1 MCGPDRTIYRW
12 MDDALGERHHGH
24 HHADHRRD
32 SLADIEQEVRVLYAR
47 GDIDAGTFHR
57 LKTLARSGELNW
69 SDLARLRHDAAAPAR
84 REEPRLPRPRDA
96 ATVGGLNRL
105 YAYRSRLEKAR
116 GEAEQMLQTLEAQAS
131 RLRAQAESAAESAR
145 LALPDEQRAR
155 EFLETREALLGH
167 VGVLETRMASLRE
180 GLRRIET
187 LRDQL
192 ATREAELKALESD
205 EQLAELELR
214 IREDLPNGE

>member
-12 MDDALGERHHGH
+12 MDDVLGERHHGH

-32 SLADIEQEVRVLYAR
+32 SLADIEQEVKVLYAR
-47 GDIDAGTFHR
+47 GDIDAETFHR

-69 SDLARLRHDAAAPAR
+69 SDLARLRREVAAPPR
-84 REEPRLPRPRDA
+84 REEPRPPRPRDA
-96 ATVGGLNRL
+96 ATVSGLNRL
-105 YAYRSRLEKAR
+105 YAHRSRLEEAR
-116 GEAEQMLQTLEAQAS
+116 VEAEQMLQTLEAQAS
-131 RLRAQAESAAESAR
+131 RLREQAETAAESAR

-155 EFLETREALLGH
+155 EFLETREATLGH
-167 VGVLETRMASLRE
+167 IDVLETRMASLRE

-192 ATREAELKALESD
+192 AMREAELKALESD

-214 IREDLPNGE
+214 IREDLLNGG